1 MLNRWISRTAKY
13 SLKLEGE
20 RQWNINRKSRVLTKH
35 VPANGAPGNASGMVN
50 MLMVQSQAEFF
61 LGAQDGEIP
70 KNLFGVRSLFTSSVG
85 SRGLLRLFRV
95 HRETRTRGGRCHVH
109 QTAWTHPQH
118 PCVQNCR
125 RGGEDRGSVSQFF
138 CVGNIGKSTKK
149 APQKIALSLSP

>member
-1 MLNRWISRTAKY
+1 MPSAKY
-13 SLKLEGE
+13 SFKLEGE

-35 VPANGAPGNASGMVN
+35 VPANGAPGNASGMVH

-61 LGAQDGEIP
+61 WGGHRMGRSVYP
-70 KNLFGVRSLFTSSVG
+70 FGVRSLFRTRVLVLVAFY
-85 SRGLLRLFRV
+85 GLRV

-125 RGGEDRGSVSQFF
+125 RGGEDRWSFASSG
-138 CVGNIGKSTKK
+138 CGKHWETHFKPPKRLHSAYHHKN
-149 APQKIALSLSP
+149 P